1 VAWLDGS
8 RLLPLDTLKQDYP
21 KTWARRSRDSTV
33 RGTERMTPTK
43 LGDDFYLP
51 LDVST
56 TPIEATRFA
65 MAFLDE
71 WTKAEDVN
79 WKPRVDL

>member
-1 VAWLDGS
+1 
-8 RLLPLDTLKQDYP
+8 
-21 KTWARRSRDSTV
+21 V
-33 RGTERMTPTK
+33 RGTERITPTK

-65 MAFLDE
+65 MAFLNE